1 MHGAP
6 SDSFGRRQIFG
17 TKECKFSVSQRNRG
31 GRGKPV
37 DVQQPKLSGVALAR
51 LPVPPL
57 HRAARMADRR
67 PLLAIAGALA
77 ANGRALAQTSAAAKG
92 DPVTVQ
98 GDVQDAQREVGAR
111 AVCGLRNAERFT
123 GRQGI
128 WAMAATIATA
138 VRTSPTANSMLAAVA
153 QFRTTSIPDGRYKAL
168 RLGRQCVPPHGH
180 GAEAI
185 GAQFIG
191 PLDPQYT
198 AVNVLGHDATSGD
211 QTPDWSKTKLSNR
224 PSAAWPKTL
233 SLQPSSNIAATAL
246 VNVVG

>member
-1 MHGAP
+1 MCDQRPERSDKRESCEKLISREISSPYPAAARIALGSDVLPSLIGRTNQNAGTRPRRQAMHGAP
-6 SDSFGRRQIFG
+6 SDSFARRQIFG
-17 TKECKFSVSQRNRG
+17 TKERKFSVSQRNRR

-37 DVQQPKLSGVALAR
+37 NVQQPKLSGVVLSR

-98 GDVQDAQREVGAR
+98 GDVQDAQREVGAG

-153 QFRTTSIPDGRYKAL
+153 QFRTTSIPDGRPV
-168 RLGRQCVPPHGH
+168 QSSP
-180 GAEAI
+180 
-185 GAQFIG
+185 IG
-191 PLDPQYT
+191 PPVCT
-198 AVNVLGHDATSGD
+198 A
-211 QTPDWSKTKLSNR
+211 PR
-224 PSAAWPKTL
+224 AWC
-233 SLQPSSNIAATAL
+233 
-246 VNVVG
+246 